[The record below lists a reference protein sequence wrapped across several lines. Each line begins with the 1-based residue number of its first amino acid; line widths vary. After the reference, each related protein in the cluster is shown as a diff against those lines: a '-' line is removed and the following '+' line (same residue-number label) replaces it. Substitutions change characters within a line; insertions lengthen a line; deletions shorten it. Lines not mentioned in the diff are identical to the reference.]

1 MEAPDKIYLAFDKGF
16 VAQASNVK
24 EDVNGNSIFL
34 PEYTPISYIR
44 KDALLKWA
52 VETYLAEKTSAIRKA
67 CFKKLVDRL
76 MSM

>member
-52 VETYLAEKTSAIRKA
+52 IETYLAEKQVHRKA
-67 CFKKLVDRL
+67 CFKQLVDRL